1 MSARATLIRWLGGT
15 PEAAKPGPAAG
26 AVREAAGVTIDA
38 DEQEWRPFGTGSRR
52 DLSPVTQS
60 EMQRRAAALWETN
73 LLARQLVELPI
84 AYLLAEGV
92 RITVPNADAQAWL
105 DAWWNDP
112 ITDMPLRLPELMR
125 DLALT
130 GEAAWPIFT
139 NPISGHVRLGYLDPS
154 LIETVILDSENAS
167 RPIGIVTRRDRKGR
181 QRRYRIAFGA
191 PETVLGETAQATRET
206 LTDGDIHYF
215 RANALAGGRRGRSAL
230 LAAIDWLESYESYLY
245 GEVDRA
251 GHLRAHVWDVT
262 LAGADEEAVAK
273 RAAEIS
279 APAPGNVRVH
289 NDSETWQALA
299 PQLGAHD
306 AGEGARLYRNHI
318 LGVGAFPEH
327 WFGGGGDVNRATAA
341 EMGDPGFKTL
351 AMRQRLWTQIL
362 RCAAAHAIRRR
373 LDPAGKS
380 MFDLDNPHPDLAPS
394 VEWPEMVV
402 RDASRH
408 AAALAQTTGA
418 VAVALDRGLLSE
430 ATALRLLRALAE
442 RLGVEFDVDQELE
455 AARAETAARTEAD
468 SFPTPPEDDEEE
480 DTG

>member
-38 DEQEWRPFGTGSRR
+38 DEQEWRPLGTGSRR
-52 DLSPVTQS
+52 DLSPLTQS

-125 DLALT
+125 DPALT
-130 GEAAWPIFT
+130 GEAACPIFT

-154 LIETVILDSENAS
+154 LIETVILDPENAS

-191 PETVLGETAQATRET
+191 PETVLGETAQAIRET

-215 RANALAGGRRGRSAL
+215 RANALAGGRRGRSDL

-279 APAPGNVRVH
+279 A
-289 NDSETWQALA
+289 
-299 PQLGAHD
+299 
-306 AGEGARLYRNHI
+306 
-318 LGVGAFPEH
+318 
-327 WFGGGGDVNRATAA
+327 A

-362 RCAAAHAIRRR
+362 RRAAAHAIRSR

-380 MFDLDNPHPDLAPS
+380 MFDLDNPDPDLAPS

-455 AARAETAARTEAD
+455 AARAETAARAEAD